1 MKVVKYDINNEKV
14 KSLLLTDTYLNRLIK
29 CIQSS
34 ELIIETDGFSCIIK
48 YIIGQQIS
56 DKARETIWNKFKSK
70 FKPITPNK
78 ILNIDSSEIKS
89 IGLSERKVDTIKR
102 IAFEIENGN
111 LKLNDYKLY
120 TNEQIIEDLTK
131 IKGIGRWTAEMYLI
145 FSLGREN
152 VLSQTDGTIKRTLK
166 WMYNLTDL
174 PNQKEVKIYFE
185 KWAGYETIVSTFLWK
200 AIELDLVKTKFSD
213 ITYKKGVIYGK

>member
-1 MKVVKYDINNEKV
+1 MKIVKYDINDQKV
-14 KSLLLTDTYLNRLIK
+14 KALLSTDTHLNRLIK
-29 CIQSS
+29 CIRFS
-34 ELIIETDGFSCIIK
+34 ELIIEPDGFSCIIK

-56 DKARETIWNKFKSK
+56 DKAREKIWNRFKLK

-78 ILNIDSSEIKS
+78 ILNINNSEIKS

-102 IAFEIENGN
+102 IAFEIVNGN
-111 LKLNDYKLY
+111 LKFNNYKLY

-152 VLSQTDGTIKRTLK
+152 VLSQTDGTIKRTIK

-174 PNQKEVKIYFE
+174 PNQKEVKMYFE
-185 KWAGYETIVSTFLWK
+185 KWVGYETIVSTFLWK

-213 ITYKKGVIYGK
+213 IIY

>member
-1 MKVVKYDINNEKV
+1 MKIVKYDINNQKV
-14 KSLLLTDTYLNRLIK
+14 KKLLSSDTHLNQLIK
-29 CIQSS
+29 CIQFS
-34 ELIIETDGFSCIIK
+34 ELILEPDGFSCIIK

-56 DKARETIWNKFKSK
+56 DKAREKIWSRFKLK
-70 FKPITPNK
+70 FKPITPQK
-78 ILNIDSSEIKS
+78 ILSINNNEIKS

-102 IAFEIENGN
+102 IASEIVNGN
-111 LKLNDYKLY
+111 LKFNNYKLY

-152 VLSQTDGTIKRTLK
+152 VLSQTDSTIKRTIK

-174 PNQKEVKIYFE
+174 PNQKEVKMYFE

-213 ITYKKGVIYGK
+213 ITY

>member
-1 MKVVKYDINNEKV
+1 
-14 KSLLLTDTYLNRLIK
+14 
-29 CIQSS
+29 
-34 ELIIETDGFSCIIK
+34 
-48 YIIGQQIS
+48 
-56 DKARETIWNKFKSK
+56 
-70 FKPITPNK
+70 
-78 ILNIDSSEIKS
+78 
-89 IGLSERKVDTIKR
+89 
-102 IAFEIENGN
+102 
-111 LKLNDYKLY
+111 
-120 TNEQIIEDLTK
+120 
-131 IKGIGRWTAEMYLI
+131 MYLI